1 MKKIHLFYKKI
12 ITPGGAERLLL
23 KEYEYFK
30 SKRYDVKIVCFF
42 ADHDNDFF
50 KSINS
55 NDIIVLNSKYF
66 FIQLGQLSNYIKKH
80 KDDIFI
86 CNSGH
91 VDFYLASIGRHIK
104 YYLHI
109 HHPSFMSFNEKDK
122 YSLLMGR
129 VFSQLALSNYGADRF
144 FKLKKSLSITEVL
157 FLNIRSIFSYLS
169 IKKAKRVF
177 VLSNYAKLEKKIMY
191 GIDAISIRG
200 GLENS
205 IFEYVPEKVNSSYPH
220 LYRILTIARL
230 DKNKRIDV
238 LINAFHQFLKIVP
251 NAILLIGGNGPE
263 KNELQA
269 QAENLK
275 ISEKVVFLGYV
286 KDKHLYDYY
295 ADANL
300 FVSIDWADYRI
311 TSYEAMA
318 MGTPVLLSDETD
330 PDQTLARTGY
340 YELVK
345 PEVNDVYLSMLSM
358 KNNQIYASKTEL
370 NEILKTYTWSSYFQS
385 LEKSLNNSNV

>member
-1 MKKIHLFYKKI
+1 M
-12 ITPGGAERLLL
+12 
-23 KEYEYFK
+23 
-30 SKRYDVKIVCFF
+30 
-42 ADHDNDFF
+42 
-50 KSINS
+50 
-55 NDIIVLNSKYF
+55 
-66 FIQLGQLSNYIKKH
+66 
-80 KDDIFI
+80 
-86 CNSGH
+86 
-91 VDFYLASIGRHIK
+91 
-104 YYLHI
+104 
-109 HHPSFMSFNEKDK
+109 
-122 YSLLMGR
+122 
-129 VFSQLALSNYGADRF
+129 
-144 FKLKKSLSITEVL
+144 
-157 FLNIRSIFSYLS
+157 
-169 IKKAKRVF
+169 
-177 VLSNYAKLEKKIMY
+177 
-191 GIDAISIRG
+191 
-200 GLENS
+200 
-205 IFEYVPEKVNSSYPH
+205 
-220 LYRILTIARL
+220 